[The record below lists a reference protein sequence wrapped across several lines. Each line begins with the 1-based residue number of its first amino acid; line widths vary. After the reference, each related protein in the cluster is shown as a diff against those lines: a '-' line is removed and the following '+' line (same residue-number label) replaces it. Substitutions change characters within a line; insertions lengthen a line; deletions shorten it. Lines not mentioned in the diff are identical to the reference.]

1 MRTSSTY
8 TRHWDIETR
17 QHELLG
23 LDLGEGLPRTTLK
36 YGAVIFPVW
45 WGLWLLLIGFPPQPA
60 IPLFLLPPLGLTYFG
75 AKRSTA
81 YWRRTN
87 LLMWGVRLN
96 YLHQGLKP
104 VIARGRIPAPRTGLR
119 LRAQR
124 LAERAPQLREM
135 PAFGSLFTT
144 GADTPDAAESYGP
157 PANLRPRLRL
167 YGPDAV
173 AKARA
178 KTAKKHRRR
187 AARRAPRSAEK

>member
-1 MRTSSTY
+1 MRTSHTY
-8 TRHWDIETR
+8 SRHWDIETR

-36 YGAVIFPVW
+36 YGAVIFPLW
-45 WGLWLLLIGFPPQPA
+45 WGMWLLLIGFPPQPA

-96 YLHQGLKP
+96 FLHQGVKP
-104 VIARGRIPAPRTGLR
+104 VIGRGRVPAPKGGLR

-124 LAERAPQLREM
+124 LGERAPQLTQM
-135 PAFGSLFTT
+135 PAFGPLFTT
-144 GADTPDAAESYGP
+144 GADTPDAAESFGR
-157 PANLRPRLRL
+157 PAQLRPRLRM
-167 YGPDAV
+167 YGPDTV
-173 AKARA
+173 AKARD
-178 KTAKKHRRR
+178 KTAKKRRR
-187 AARRAPRSAEK
+187 AARSAPRSTEK

>member
-1 MRTSSTY
+1 MRTSNTY

-36 YGAVIFPVW
+36 YGAVIFPLW
-45 WGLWLLLIGFPPQPA
+45 WGLWLLVIGFPPQPA
-60 IPLFLLPPLGLTYFG
+60 IPLFLLPPLGATYFG

-96 YLHQGLKP
+96 FLHHGVKP
-104 VIARGRIPAPRTGLR
+104 IIGRGRIPAPKAGLR
-119 LRAQR
+119 LRTQR
-124 LAERAPQLREM
+124 LGERAPQLGEM
-135 PAFGSLFTT
+135 PAFGPLFAT
-144 GADTPDAAESYGP
+144 DTDSSDAAESNGR
-157 PANLRPRLRL
+157 PARLRPRLRM

-178 KTAKKHRRR
+178 KTAKKHRR
-187 AARRAPRSAEK
+187 AARHVPRSPQK